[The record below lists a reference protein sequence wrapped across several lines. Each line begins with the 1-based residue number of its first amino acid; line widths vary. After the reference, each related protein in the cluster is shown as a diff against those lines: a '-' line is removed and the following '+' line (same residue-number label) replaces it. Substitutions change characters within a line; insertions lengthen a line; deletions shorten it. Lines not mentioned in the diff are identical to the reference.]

1 MDTYKWAYKLVPG
14 VPSDLV
20 MDALALARD
29 ARELDMRAAPYDL
42 AALGVEPIRIE
53 TPEGKAAYVAEQRR
67 VADRGDALRARLVAA
82 CDALLGAGVAA

>member
-1 MDTYKWAYKLVPG
+1 MPG